1 MSETE
6 PQIRTPRLRPFA
18 TVLATAALLGVAAA
32 GWWGPSA
39 ALRQAV
45 ARGSEALG
53 FRILSGG
60 EAAVSL
66 LDARIELSGFAA
78 VRGDGDPV
86 RLGRADIAF
95 DWRALLG
102 GRLELPTARLTGAA
116 LEIRRDRDGRF
127 RIAGLPVGGGDGA
140 EGDLPLPL
148 RIGALELA
156 DVRLALRLPGGDR
169 EILVETLSLR
179 GLALA
184 DPASRP
190 RLEFVASLDG
200 RQLRFDG
207 TVAPFAAAPS
217 IDGRVAA
224 GRLALGGLAR
234 TFGVAFDGSLEGEAD
249 IAADATGR
257 VRIDG
262 AFALA
267 RTVHAGA
274 RADAVAWRGK
284 ATRTAA
290 GDLEIDG
297 RVDLQ
302 APAFEQGGIAAGA
315 TSAGFDGRIALPAGK
330 PPTASGTL
338 TLAGSALVLPGGIG
352 AASDSVRLELDG
364 FALGADGAL
373 AGNAKIETQALAAE
387 IAGIKLRAETARGQ
401 GRVAASGGPPSFDG
415 TLELTTLAAED
426 GDGRVSAARVSF
438 ATLRYGPERV
448 ETVVFA
454 DAPAFAGADLALSA
468 ARVAFDG
475 SVGLRDAA
483 LGTAT
488 GRLQATALKAELA
501 AAGIR
506 MTADE
511 IGFDGNG
518 AIAAA
523 PAASGA
529 LSARGLAVAETG
541 GRDLFAAA
549 DVAFEAFA
557 LEGAQLKARRA
568 AFVDAKLLRQP
579 GAGPTSYPWRV
590 EAPRASLGDVRVD
603 FGGGTAASVLRLER
617 ATLRATRTKDGL
629 LGLDRAD
636 GAPEAPSPGLSLGRI
651 DLVDARGVFE
661 DRTPKTTVRVPFER
675 VYGALGDLDDRRPE
689 RPTTLSLSARIGGF
703 GDARARG
710 TLFPFQPRLSFDLEF
725 DARAIDLPPLSPYV
739 EEALGSALRTG
750 TATVEGRLVARD
762 EALEGTTKWRLSNVR
777 IDERAAAAGALE
789 QSAGVPLATALA
801 LIADDAG
808 DIALDIPVAGH
819 LYDPTFDTGDAVRQ
833 AVGGAL
839 RGAISGTLS
848 LLFPFGAIFSAVL
861 DAERLG
867 TGLIL
872 PAVEFAPGSASLA
885 GAAPATVDGLAKLLA
900 ARPAAR
906 LEVCGYAGPADT
918 PPDARAPDDG
928 ALRALAAARAE
939 AVKRRLVGANSI
951 DASRVF
957 ECRPTVEEA
966 IVALPRAEL
975 RF

>member
-1 MSETE
+1 MPQPE
-6 PQIRTPRLRPFA
+6 PQIRKSRLRAVA
-18 TVLATAALLGVAAA
+18 TALATACLLALGAAI
-32 GWWGPSA
+32 WWGPSV

-45 ARGSEALG
+45 QRGSDALG
-53 FRILSGG
+53 FRIVSGG
-60 EAAVSL
+60 EAAVFL
-66 LDARIELSGFAA
+66 LDARIGLSGFAA
-78 VRGDGDPV
+78 VRGDGVPV

-95 DWRALLG
+95 DWRALFD
-102 GRLELPTARLTGAA
+102 GRIELPTARLSGVAV
-116 LEIRRDRDGRF
+116 EISRDRDGRF
-127 RIAGLPVGGGDGA
+127 RIAGLPVGGGDGTQ
-140 EGDLPLPL
+140 GDLPMPL

-156 DVRLALRLPGGDR
+156 DVRLTLRLPGGDR

-200 RQLRFDG
+200 RKLRFDG

-217 IDGRVAA
+217 VDGRIAA
-224 GRLALGGLAR
+224 GRLALGGLAGI
-234 TFGVAFDGSLEGEAD
+234 FGVAFGGTLDGEAD
-249 IAADATGR
+249 IVADATGL

-262 AFALA
+262 GFALA
-267 RTVHAGA
+267 DASHAGA
-274 RADAVAWRGK
+274 RAGAIAWRGK
-284 ATRTAA
+284 ATRTPA

-302 APAFEQGGIAAGA
+302 APAFAQGGLAAGA
-315 TSAGFDGRIALPAGK
+315 ASAGFDGRIALPAGK

-338 TLAGSALVLPGGIG
+338 TLAGATLALPGGIS
-352 AASDSVRLELDG
+352 AASDGARLELDG
-364 FALGADGAL
+364 FALGADGTL

-387 IAGIKLRAETARGQ
+387 IAALKLRAETARGQ
-401 GRVAASGGPPSFDG
+401 GRIAASGGTPSFDG
-415 TLELTTLAAED
+415 TLELTAPAAQD
-426 GDGRVSAARVSF
+426 GDLRVSAARAAF
-438 ATLRYGPERV
+438 ATLRYGAERI
-448 ETVVFA
+448 EAVVSA
-454 DAPAFAGADLALSA
+454 DALAVAAADLALSA
-468 ARVAFDG
+468 ARLGFDG
-475 SVGLRDAA
+475 SVGLRDAT
-483 LGTAT
+483 LGAVT
-488 GRLQATALKAELA
+488 GRLNATQLQADLQ

-506 MTADE
+506 MSADE
-511 IGFDGNG
+511 MKFEGNG
-518 AIAAA
+518 AFAGT

-549 DVAFEAFA
+549 DAALDAFA
-557 LEGAQLKARRA
+557 LEGARIRARRA

-579 GAGPTSYPWRV
+579 GAGGAAYSWRV
-590 EAPRASLGDVRVD
+590 EAPRASLADVRVEI
-603 FGGGTAASVLRLER
+603 GGAIAAAVLRLER

-636 GAPEAPSPGLSLGRI
+636 GAPESPSPGFALGRI

-661 DRTPKTTVRVPFER
+661 DRTPRTTVRVPFER
-675 VYGALGDLDDRRPE
+675 VYGAFGDLDDRRPE
-689 RPTTLSLSARIGGF
+689 RPTTLSLSARVGGF

-710 TLFPFQPRLSFDLEF
+710 TLFPFQPRLSFDIEF
-725 DARAIDLPPLSPYV
+725 DARTVDLPPLSPYV

-762 EALEGTTKWRLSNVR
+762 EALEGTTKWRLSNVQV
-777 IDERAAAAGALE
+777 DERSAAAGALE
-789 QSAGVPLATALA
+789 QSAGVSLATALS
-801 LIADDAG
+801 LVADDSG
-808 DIALDIPVAGH
+808 DIELDIPIAGH

-848 LLFPFGAIFSAVL
+848 LLFPIGAIFSAAL
-861 DAERLG
+861 DAERRG
-867 TGLIL
+867 TGLVL

-918 PPDARAPDDG
+918 PPDARAPDDDG
-928 ALRALAAARAE
+928 LRALAAARAE

-951 DASRVF
+951 EASRVF